1 MSGSHIVV
9 GTAFTKSLTCL
20 SRYGDDIVIRA
31 RPDALFLT
39 ATNSS
44 KSAFCR
50 VKLMSEFFNKYK
62 VTTSTPPRTQPS
74 NLEDDGTITGQLFV
88 KVTHLRFQRS
98 FQG

>member
-1 MSGSHIVV
+1 M

-31 RPDALFLT
+31 RADALFLT

-50 VKLMSEFFNKYK
+50 VKLTAEFFNTYK
-62 VTTSTPPRTQPS
+62 VSISAPPESTSQAPG
-74 NLEDDGTITGQLFV
+74 DDITGQLFV
-88 KVTHLRFQRS
+88 KVLQC
-98 FQG
+98 